1 MASDTP
7 TPVDSPARADRRRV
21 AAGGGAG
28 ANPVLVS
35 HACQLAEAACRLS
48 RCAGSAVA
56 LSGARQRALHVLL
69 RRSGAAD
76 WHARQAG
83 ATACNFHGA
92 PAKIPAEMHAAPLAP
107 RLLTRADTAGMP
119 RAARLRMRLGCADA
133 GRPTQ
138 INADQRVFFLLPFP
152 SPMPQCHNATMPQC
166 HNATMPQCQNARM
179 PHSSLQMPSLSII
192 AIPSFAVRQSKSF
205 DGRRG
210 CPLTTSKMGR
220 SDHPRSNTLSLRCR
234 CSLCAPLL
242 RSAPALLRS
251 FDAPLCGIGTATEAE
266 RTAFACPPPRPWLL
280 APHGNTSPFSVLIS
294 IHHHPPPSSLH
305 SILFTLPPSSSSLS
319 DVALRAHD
327 DHHHHRPPPIP
338 LARSTTTNNNTDSH
352 SAYHT
357 AQHTTNSYISIL
369 VSFVFAA
376 SLHFAHPA
384 SFHPQHRT

>member
-1 MASDTP
+1 MASVTP
-7 TPVDSPARADRRRV
+7 TPVDSQARADRRRV

-48 RCAGSAVA
+48 SCAGSAVA

-69 RRSGAAD
+69 RRRSGAAD

-138 INADQRVFFLLPFP
+138 INADQRVFSRFL
-152 SPMPQCHNATMPQC
+152 SPMPQCHNA
-166 HNATMPQCQNARM
+166 RM
-179 PHSSLQMPSLSII
+179 PHLSLQMPSLSII
-192 AIPSFAVRQSKSF
+192 AIPSFAVRQSNSF

-220 SDHPRSNTLSLRCR
+220 SDHPRSKNTVAALPLLS
-234 CSLCAPLL
+234 L
-242 RSAPALLRS
+242 RSAPA
-251 FDAPLCGIGTATEAE
+251 FLCVWI
-266 RTAFACPPPRPWLL
+266 RHC
-280 APHGNTSPFSVLIS
+280 N
-294 IHHHPPPSSLH
+294 
-305 SILFTLPPSSSSLS
+305 
-319 DVALRAHD
+319 
-327 DHHHHRPPPIP
+327 
-338 LARSTTTNNNTDSH
+338 
-352 SAYHT
+352 
-357 AQHTTNSYISIL
+357 
-369 VSFVFAA
+369 
-376 SLHFAHPA
+376 
-384 SFHPQHRT
+384 